1 MFGKKK
7 GKACTPRG
15 NPESA
20 SFERCVELF
29 KNNLFLATAQRQRQN
44 QPVATA
50 TEAAAEAS
58 RGREQY
64 LCAHT
69 HTHTHTGREEEN
81 SYVRASVRLSGMQ
94 NMKCRCFRLVF
105 QLLNISMQIT
115 QSHGDG

>member
-1 MFGKKK
+1 MCGKKK

-58 RGREQY
+58 RGRKLY

-69 HTHTHTGREEEN
+69 HTQEEEKKTRM
-81 SYVRASVRLSGMQ
+81 SARLSVCQ
-94 NMKCRCFRLVF
+94 VCK
-105 QLLNISMQIT
+105 T
-115 QSHGDG
+115 

>member
-1 MFGKKK
+1 MTVTVTVKKK

-15 NPESA
+15 YPESA

-50 TEAAAEAS
+50 TVAAEAS
-58 RGREQY
+58 RGRELY

-69 HTHTHTGREEEN
+69 HTNTHIKRRRKL
-81 SYVRASVRLSGMQ
+81 VCPCVCPSVRYAKHEVQMLQIG
-94 NMKCRCFRLVF
+94 FP
-105 QLLNISMQIT
+105 IT
-115 QSHGDG
+115 QHFNANNTEPR

>member
-1 MFGKKK
+1 MCGKKK

-58 RGREQY
+58 RGRELY

-69 HTHTHTGREEEN
+69 HIHTHTHRKRRKL
-81 SYVRASVRLSGMQ
+81 VCPRVCPSVRYAKHEVQMLQIG
-94 NMKCRCFRLVF
+94 FP
-105 QLLNISMQIT
+105 IT
-115 QSHGDG
+115 QHFNANNTEPR

>member
-1 MFGKKK
+1 MCVCGKKK

-50 TEAAAEAS
+50 TEAAQRRLGGVS
-58 RGREQY
+58 
-64 LCAHT
+64 CICVHT
-69 HTHTHTGREEEN
+69 HMKRRKL
-81 SYVRASVRLSGMQ
+81 VCPRVCPSVRYAKHEVQMLQIG
-94 NMKCRCFRLVF
+94 FP
-105 QLLNISMQIT
+105 IT
-115 QSHGDG
+115 QHFNANNTEPR